1 MTLLAVAVSV
11 EPTFKF
17 PEIEALA
24 IVGAART
31 VNAPTL
37 VALPPPLS
45 TTKLCVPAVS
55 VGKVAVKEVD
65 DETFTLVNETPLI
78 VTVVC
83 PLTKLDP
90 VIVTDPPAVTEPVDG
105 EIAVI
110 VGAEAT
116 VETIT
121 IPDPPA
127 PLVDPETE
135 LAPPPPPVFAV
146 PAVPAFPAVAPL
158 PPPAPPPPAPPDP
171 PLESLIQPP
180 PPPPPA

>member
-1 MTLLAVAVSV
+1 MAVAVSV
-11 EPTFKF
+11 DPTFKF
-17 PEIEALA
+17 PDIEALP

-37 VALPPPLS
+37 VALPDPLL
-45 TTKLCVPAVS
+45 TTKLCVPTVKF
-55 VGKVAVKEVD
+55 GKVAVIDVAEV
-65 DETFTLVNETPLI
+65 TFTLVNEIPFI
-78 VTVVC
+78 VAVVC
-83 PLTKLDP
+83 PLTKFVP
-90 VIVTDPPAVTEPVDG
+90 VMVTELPPVTDPVDG

-116 VETIT
+116 AETIT

-127 PLVDPETE
+127 PLVAVETE

-146 PAVPAFPAVAPL
+146 PATPAFEPEI
-158 PPPAPPPPAPPDP
+158 PPRPPPPAPPDP
-171 PLESLIQPP
+171 PLVLLIQPP